1 MSAPPEGFRFCIS
14 QPVVLR
20 DLDAFSHVN
29 NAVYLTYAE
38 NGRVAY
44 LKELVGAVT
53 YQQIRNIMA
62 RVTIDFRA
70 EASYGDVLTIGVR
83 TERIGTKSFHLAY
96 RIARQDGEIVA
107 DVASVQVMFDFD
119 EGQTIAVPDDWRRA
133 IEAYEGS
140 PLGERRTEVGS
151 EGQPGD

>member
-1 MSAPPEGFRFCIS
+1 MSDPLEGFRFSIS

-20 DLDAFSHVN
+20 DLDAFTHVN

-44 LKELVGAVT
+44 LKELVGAIT

-62 RVTIDFRA
+62 RATIDYRA

-83 TERIGTKSFHLAY
+83 TERIGTKSFELAY
-96 RIARQDGEIVA
+96 RIVRQDGEVVA

-119 EGQTIAVPDDWRRA
+119 EGRTIAMPEDWRRA
-133 IEAYEGS
+133 IEAYEGRA
-140 PLGERRTEVGS
+140 LHERRE
-151 EGQPGD
+151 